1 MSRSAGN
8 GRSVPPP
15 PPSNRRIARPEGSRT
30 EASRPDAGEDSPP
43 PAAVSRSVRPPVSER
58 QTRKNT
64 RGEKPTADKPPKP
77 KGPGLLARLAGT
89 FAALKLLVGVV
100 IVVGASAGV
109 AWGARRYVLSS
120 PRFAVKTIAVEGA
133 SRTTAD
139 GVAAA
144 GGIAVGDNVLAA
156 DLETVARKIEADP
169 WVATA
174 TVRRKLPSTLLV
186 SVVEHEPAV
195 VVSLGGELY
204 LATRDGV
211 MFKKHE
217 LGDPADLPL
226 VSGVRPDQVKDDR
239 QGAELVVRRAAD
251 VAAEIADSAV
261 GRRWPVQEVHVEK
274 DGTTVALVG
283 REGIALHLGL
293 PPYKPKVQQAERVL
307 MEIAKRRADASMVF
321 LDNDTNPERVVVR
334 MK

>member
-1 MSRSAGN
+1 VSRSAGN
-8 GRSVPPP
+8 GRSVPPA
-15 PPSNRRIARPEGSRT
+15 PPSNRRIMRPAA
-30 EASRPDAGEDSPP
+30 EATEDSPP
-43 PAAVSRSVRPPVSER
+43 PAAVSRSVRPAASER
-58 QTRKNT
+58 EARKNT
-64 RGEKPTADKPPKP
+64 RDKAPAEKPARP
-77 KGPGLLARLAGT
+77 KGPGLAARLASRLAGT

-100 IVVGASAGV
+100 IVVSASAGV

-139 GVAAA
+139 AVAAA

-156 DLETVARKIEADP
+156 DLEGVARKIEADP

-186 SVVEHEPAV
+186 AVVEHEPAV
-195 VVSLGGELY
+195 VVVLGGELY

-226 VSGVRPDQVKDDR
+226 VTGVRPDQVKDDR

-321 LDNDTNPERVVVR
+321 LDNDTNPDRVVVR

>member
-1 MSRSAGN
+1 MNRKSA
-8 GRSVPPP
+8 
-15 PPSNRRIARPEGSRT
+15 PPSNRRL
-30 EASRPDAGEDSPP
+30 SRPDPIEDSPP
-43 PAAVSRSVRPPVSER
+43 PAAVSRSVRPPAR
-58 QTRKNT
+58 NT
-64 RGEKPTADKPPKP
+64 REATVPAKAAKPT
-77 KGPGLLARLAGT
+77 GPGLLSRLQTRLAGT
-89 FAALKLLVGVV
+89 FVAIKLLVGVV
-100 IVVGASAGV
+100 LVVGASAGV

-133 SRTTAD
+133 SRVTAD
-139 GVAAA
+139 QVAAA
-144 GGIAVGDNVLAA
+144 GGIAVGENVLAA
-156 DLETVARKIEADP
+156 DLETVAHKIESEP
-169 WVATA
+169 WIASA
-174 TVRRKLPSTLLV
+174 TVRRKLPGTLLV
-186 SVVEHEPAV
+186 TVVEHDPAV
-195 VVSLGGELY
+195 VVVLAGELY

-226 VSGVRPDQVKDDR
+226 VTGVRPEQVKDDR
-239 QGAELVVRRAAD
+239 QGAEIVVRRAAD
-251 VAAEIADSAV
+251 VAAELADSAV

-321 LDNDTNPERVVVR
+321 LDNDTNPDRVVVR